1 MPVSFTIGP
10 ISTKGFV
17 NLALIPL
24 SGYIYIYIYIYIYG
38 PCVVHPIIDG
48 LIPRT
53 PQLEIRQLR

>member
-24 SGYIYIYIYIYIYG
+24 SGYIYIYIYICG